1 MFRMSC
7 NTMVPPPP
15 NWSWSSDQQL
25 VSGLTSPASSHSGVE
40 EQVSRV
46 HPDGKAA
53 PSHLLYDIYV
63 KVRVYHKE
71 KWEMLAFE
79 KQAIE

>member
-1 MFRMSC
+1 L
-7 NTMVPPPP
+7 
-15 NWSWSSDQQL
+15 WASD
-25 VSGLTSPASSHSGVE
+25 GE
-40 EQVSRV
+40 
-46 HPDGKAA
+46 AA
-53 PSHLLYDIYV
+53 PSNLLYDIYV